1 LADSFHALECG
12 KGDVEMAIR
21 RSLKASHGLAQHL
34 PSAVVK
40 RSVVVAG
47 HKTSVT
53 LEDAFWTV
61 LKDIARSRD
70 MTLSAIIGQIDHE
83 PHSGNLSSTIRLFV
97 LEEARARQ
105 QASRMPPAQAITS

>member
-1 LADSFHALECG
+1 
-12 KGDVEMAIR
+12 MAQN
-21 RSLKASHGLAQHL
+21 RSPNAPSGLAQHR